1 MESALSELKKETG
14 LSEDEIKD
22 LTNETDV
29 SQVLDQYKS
38 NADKAMVI
46 IYVPYRVARNIKI
59 IFTDIHGRIP
69 TVKLKIPGKAF
80 LKSESRASVT
90 LELYFSHFFR
100 GSVFAK
106 S

>member
-46 IYVPYRVARNIKI
+46 IYDPYRFARNIKI
-59 IFTDIHGRIP
+59 IFTKMIFTYIHGIFSICS
-69 TVKLKIPGKAF
+69 VKP
-80 LKSESRASVT
+80 
-90 LELYFSHFFR
+90 
-100 GSVFAK
+100 
-106 S
+106 

>member
-38 NADKAMVI
+38 NADKAMVLF
-46 IYVPYRVARNIKI
+46 YVPYEEIL
-59 IFTDIHGRIP
+59 TIHDQAP
-69 TVKLKIPGKAF
+69 
-80 LKSESRASVT
+80 
-90 LELYFSHFFR
+90 
-100 GSVFAK
+100 
-106 S
+106 

>member
-38 NADKAMVI
+38 NADKAMVL
-46 IYVPYRVARNIKI
+46 
-59 IFTDIHGRIP
+59 FMFH
-69 TVKLKIPGKAF
+69 TVISRLNSVKFQNFSFEPKFASF
-80 LKSESRASVT
+80 ERKSQNDN
-90 LELYFSHFFR
+90 
-100 GSVFAK
+100 G
-106 S
+106 

>member
-38 NADKAMVI
+38 NADKAMVLFN
-46 IYVPYRVARNIKI
+46 VPYGYK
-59 IFTDIHGRIP
+59 
-69 TVKLKIPGKAF
+69 
-80 LKSESRASVT
+80 
-90 LELYFSHFFR
+90 
-100 GSVFAK
+100 
-106 S
+106 

>member
-38 NADKAMVI
+38 NADKVMVHLQF
-46 IYVPYRVARNIKI
+46 N
-59 IFTDIHGRIP
+59 
-69 TVKLKIPGKAF
+69 
-80 LKSESRASVT
+80 SWSVLGIRT
-90 LELYFSHFFR
+90 QS
-100 GSVFAK
+100 A
-106 S
+106 

>member
-38 NADKAMVI
+38 NADKAMVLF
-46 IYVPYRVARNIKI
+46 YVPYGYKWA
-59 IFTDIHGRIP
+59 
-69 TVKLKIPGKAF
+69 
-80 LKSESRASVT
+80 E
-90 LELYFSHFFR
+90 FR
-100 GSVFAK
+100 EISKF
-106 S
+106 

>member
-38 NADKAMVI
+38 NADKAMVLF
-46 IYVPYRVARNIKI
+46 YVPYRVAK
-59 IFTDIHGRIP
+59 FP
-69 TVKLKIPGKAF
+69 TWVQLKF
-80 LKSESRASVT
+80 
-90 LELYFSHFFR
+90 
-100 GSVFAK
+100 
-106 S
+106 

>member
-38 NADKAMVI
+38 NADKAMVL
-46 IYVPYRVARNIKI
+46 IYVPYRVVKYIKI
-59 IFTDIHGRIP
+59 IFTDIHGIFP
-69 TVKLKIPGKAF
+69 IMT
-80 LKSESRASVT
+80 
-90 LELYFSHFFR
+90 
-100 GSVFAK
+100 
-106 S
+106 

>member
-38 NADKAMVI
+38 NADKAMVLF
-46 IYVPYRVARNIKI
+46 YVPYGYN
-59 IFTDIHGRIP
+59 
-69 TVKLKIPGKAF
+69 
-80 LKSESRASVT
+80 E
-90 LELYFSHFFR
+90 
-100 GSVFAK
+100 
-106 S
+106 